1 MTHINVMANLILVNT
16 RNLSGSNQTG
26 DSGAKKNDGVRSNAV
41 AVLSGL
47 KRKLMVF
54 YPFLWP

>member
-26 DSGAKKNDGVRSNAV
+26 DSEAKKM
-41 AVLSGL
+41 
-47 KRKLMVF
+47 MVSEVTQ
-54 YPFLWP
+54 

>member
-26 DSGAKKNDGVRSNAV
+26 ASEAQKNDGVRSNAV

>member
-1 MTHINVMANLILVNT
+1 MTHINVMANLIMVNT

-26 DSGAKKNDGVRSNAV
+26 DSEAKKNDGLRSNAV